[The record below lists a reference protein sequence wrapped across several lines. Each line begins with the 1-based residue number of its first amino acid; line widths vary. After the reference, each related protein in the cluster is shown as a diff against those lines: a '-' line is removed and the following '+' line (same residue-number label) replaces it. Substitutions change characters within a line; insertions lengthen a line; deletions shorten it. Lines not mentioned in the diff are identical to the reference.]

1 MWVSSSAAR
10 GPPTRGNS
18 RHAGVAQSV
27 AQLSCKQQ
35 VRGSS
40 PLASSK
46 YLVRPAF
53 WFGILDRPPGN
64 PQLSDPIVLCSSSQ
78 ASRRIDSTEDASR
91 SDTRRPGF
99 SLGMRQRLSIAAALL
114 PDPALLVLMS
124 RPTGWTRPGSSKSAT
139 CCAWSTRASPCSSQA
154 TCSARSSRSATDW

>member
-46 YLVRPAF
+46 FLVRPAF
-53 WFGILDRPPGN
+53 LFWILDRPPGN
-64 PQLSDPIVLCSSSQ
+64 PQLSDPIVLVLLQPGVTSDRFH
-78 ASRRIDSTEDASR
+78 RRCLPIRYPEAR
-91 SDTRRPGF
+91 VLAGHEAATRHR
-99 SLGMRQRLSIAAALL
+99 RCAAARSG
-114 PDPALLVLMS
+114 A
-124 RPTGWTRPGSSKSAT
+124 A
-139 CCAWSTRASPCSSQA
+139 RA
-154 TCSARSSRSATDW
+154 